1 MLLMQVAGLMNV
13 WNEFASTFYTN
24 FIKEQRYMF
33 LVKGLG
39 ITIEVSVFAILL
51 GIVLGFTLAFFNLS
65 NSKALKRFASTY
77 ISVIRG
83 TPVVTQLLIIY
94 FVIFGSVTISKVLV
108 AIIAFGVN
116 SGAYVAEIVRGGIL
130 SVDKGQMEAG
140 RSLGLGYRETMT
152 HIIIPQAL
160 KNIFP
165 ALVNEFIVL
174 IKETAIVGYI
184 ALEDLTKGADIIRS
198 RTYEP
203 MMPLISAALIY
214 FILTSLLSKSMAV
227 IERRLRKGDQH

>member
-1 MLLMQVAGLMNV
+1 MILVQYANLMQIWSN
-13 WNEFASTFYTN
+13 FTSDFYSN
-24 FIKEQRYMF
+24 FIAEDRYMF

-39 ITIEVSVFAILL
+39 ITIQVSFFAILL
-51 GIVLGFTLAFFNLS
+51 GILLGFTLAFFKLS
-65 NSKALKRFASTY
+65 KSRALQRIASAY

-94 FVIFGSVTISKVLV
+94 FVFFGSVNISKVIV

-140 RSLGLGYRETMT
+140 RSLGLSYRQTMI
-152 HIIIPQAL
+152 HIVIPQAL

-198 RTYEP
+198 RTFEP
-203 MMPLISAALIY
+203 MMPLISAAIIY
-214 FILTSLLSKSMAV
+214 FILTTILSKAMGV

>member
-1 MLLMQVAGLMNV
+1 MQIWSN
-13 WNEFASTFYTN
+13 FTSDFYSN
-24 FIKEQRYMF
+24 FIAEDRYMF

-39 ITIEVSVFAILL
+39 ITIQVSFFAILL
-51 GIVLGFTLAFFNLS
+51 GILLGFTLAFFKLS
-65 NSKALKRFASTY
+65 KSRALQRIASAY

-94 FVIFGSVTISKVLV
+94 FVFFGSVNISKVIV

-140 RSLGLGYRETMT
+140 RSLGLSYRQTMI
-152 HIIIPQAL
+152 HIVIPQAL

-198 RTYEP
+198 RTFEP
-203 MMPLISAALIY
+203 MMPLISAAIIY
-214 FILTSLLSKSMAV
+214 FILTTILSKAMGV